1 MPNASVQYM
10 NRDSEDEALSALLDG
25 ELSEEREDALRLRM
39 AEDPRL
45 AERCAELAEV
55 GGLLQK
61 LAEPQPEADR
71 LQRIHQNLRARIEAD
86 ATEGDEEAETATV
99 IPLSPRRNRT
109 LVGVAAAIAASLA
122 LYLSL
127 GEPTTSPEL
136 APSPQATGLADTVSP
151 PLEPAITLPT
161 PVAEVE
167 SEASQWAEARAA
179 EPAEAV
185 SPGTVYP
192 EAVTPDLEL
201 AQVEESAVAPV
212 VDPASMVLPDTD
224 ERLAIALDYEML
236 ADFDVISNLE
246 LLEYLGELENVESM

>member
-25 ELSEEREDALRLRM
+25 ELSEESEEALRLRM

-61 LAEPQPEADR
+61 LAEPEPEPAR

-86 ATEGDEEAETATV
+86 VTETDEEAETASV
-99 IPLSPRRNRT
+99 IPLAPRRNRT

-122 LYLSL
+122 LYLAL
-127 GEPTTSPEL
+127 GEPMTSPEL
-136 APSPQATGLADTVSP
+136 GSSPQAVTSADTVSP
-151 PLEPAITLPT
+151 PSESIITFPT
-161 PVAEVE
+161 PETEVQSGE
-167 SEASQWAEARAA
+167 SQWAEALAP
-179 EPAEAV
+179 EPVEAT
-185 SPGTVYP
+185 SPATAYP
-192 EAVTPDLEL
+192 EEVMPNLEL
-201 AQVEESAVAPV
+201 AQMEEPVVAPV
-212 VDPASMVLPDTD
+212 VEPASMVLPDTD

>member
-1 MPNASVQYM
+1 
-10 NRDSEDEALSALLDG
+10 
-25 ELSEEREDALRLRM
+25 M

-61 LAEPQPEADR
+61 LAETQPETDR

-86 ATEGDEEAETATV
+86 ATESDEEAKTAPV

-109 LVGVAAAIAASLA
+109 LVGVAAAMAASLA

-136 APSPQATGLADTVSP
+136 TSSPQVAELADTVSP
-151 PLEPAITLPT
+151 PLEPTITLPT
-161 PVAEVE
+161 PVVEVE
-167 SEASQWAEARAA
+167 PEASQWAEASSP
-179 EPAEAV
+179 ELVEAV
-185 SPGTVYP
+185 SPGSVYA
-192 EAVTPDLEL
+192 EEVMAELEL
-201 AQVEESAVAPV
+201 AQMEEPAVAPV
-212 VDPASMVLPDTD
+212 VDPVSMVLPDTD

-236 ADFDVISNLE
+236 ADFDVIANLE
-246 LLEYLGELENVESM
+246 LLEYLGEFENMEAM